1 MLNGGRHLASLEFVR
16 RDGRFR
22 GQVPMGHLSRLVGDP
37 AESLRDATEAFGVAV
52 EQIAVWRKETTKH
65 RKAGQS
71 ISARRAWLLGDIVL
85 RLTTELQENGAR
97 LENIYE
103 QLGQHAK
110 TPARLD
116 RYVSFRR
123 YLENIDFISD
133 DLKWTEVADQPALIG
148 RWIAAGNGM
157 KARQ

>member
-1 MLNGGRHLASLEFVR
+1 MPSERRNLASLEFVR

-37 AESLRDATEAFGVAV
+37 AESMRASTQAFSAAV
-52 EQIAVWRKETTKH
+52 QEIAIWRKEAARH
-65 RKAGQS
+65 RKEGEA

-85 RLTTELQENGAR
+85 RLTTQLRNNGTR
-97 LENIYE
+97 LEYMYE
-103 QLGQHAK
+103 QLGKHAK

-123 YLENIDFISD
+123 HLESVDVIPE
-133 DLKWTEVADQPALIG
+133 DLKWTKVADQPALNG

-157 KARQ
+157 NVEP

>member
-1 MLNGGRHLASLEFVR
+1 MLNESRNLASLEFVR
-16 RDGRFR
+16 HDGRFR

-37 AESLRDATEAFGVAV
+37 AESLRAATEAFTDAV
-52 EQIAVWRKETTKH
+52 QEIATWRKETTKH
-65 RKAGQS
+65 RKARQA

-85 RLTTELQENGAR
+85 RLTTELQENGTR
-97 LENIYE
+97 LENMYE

-123 YLENIDFISD
+123 HLENFDFIPES
-133 DLKWTEVADQPALIG
+133 LKWAEVVEQPALIG
-148 RWIAAGNGM
+148 RWISSGAGVKVN
-157 KARQ
+157 